1 MYTAHRQYQALSI
14 ASRIESASPHELVTI
29 LYEELLRALEVTRA
43 ALSQGRSDAARSARE
58 RSASILVALDA
69 SLDLERGGEPARS
82 LAQIYRAMQKE
93 LTRAVQDGD
102 AAKLETLRQG
112 VADLHSAWVQI
123 GTRKA
128 A

>member
-29 LYEELLRALEVTRA
+29 LYEELLRALEVARA

-112 VADLHSAWVQI
+112 VADLHSVWVQI

>member
-1 MYTAHRQYQALSI
+1 MYAAHRQYQALSI

-43 ALSQGRSDAARSARE
+43 ALAQGRSDAARSARE

-82 LAQIYRAMQKE
+82 LAQIYCSMQKE
-93 LTRAVQDGD
+93 LTRAVQDSD
-102 AAKLETLRQG
+102 AARLEALRQG